1 MFRLL
6 ALFLGITALLS
17 GVARAD
23 APVSVAALP
32 LQITEC
38 GERVYDLAL
47 SSRWKEAA
55 QGAAQIERLG
65 QALPAD
71 GKGLRP
77 RFALFEAIAHLRQ
90 SVERH
95 DLWGA
100 AWAANRVTL
109 SGARLAQRAP
119 QAIPFEVT
127 MLDVYARELQI
138 AGGRRDEMAAYKS
151 LGNLRLNWQKVR
163 PLLRQSNASER
174 ALAARFEQSLRQVCD
189 GTDAPAMA
197 QQAPSLLV
205 EVDDLEQL
213 FALRGKANAPEQGS

>member
-6 ALFLGITALLS
+6 ALFLGITAFLS

-23 APVSVAALP
+23 APVSAVALP

-47 SSRWKEAA
+47 NNRWKEAA

-77 RFALFEAIAHLRQ
+77 RFALFEAIARLRQ

-95 DLWGA
+95 DLWDA

-109 SGARLAQRAP
+109 SGARLAHGVPR
-119 QAIPFEVT
+119 AIPFEVT
-127 MLDVYARELQI
+127 MLDVYARELQV

-163 PLLRQSNASER
+163 PLLRQSSASER
-174 ALAARFEQSLRQVCD
+174 ALAARFDSSLHQVCE
-189 GTDAPAMA
+189 GTDSIAMA
-197 QQAPSLLV
+197 RQAPSLLV

-213 FALRGKANAPEQGS
+213 FALRGKAPNAPEQA